1 MWFIESDSF
10 DLPTNIRY
18 HKKDT
23 TPIKV
28 VDYETGE
35 RKTITLG
42 EIVTKYMKCG
52 GYNNKDFDYIGF
64 VENPVASVFK
74 MSKACYEVSK
84 YIDIVHS
91 FDYTTGATLYNE
103 IDRFYG
109 VKLDRLGF
117 IWHINGNSKCNLA
130 DFVFEL
136 FNSYKGKGN
145 LLDYDYIAIPSSDTT
160 RTVGWLTI
168 YLKIE
173 DKERLRLF
181 LTKYATLR
189 R

>member
-10 DLPTNIRY
+10 DLPANIHY
-18 HKKDT
+18 HRQDT

-28 VDYETGE
+28 VDYETGK
-35 RKTITLG
+35 RKTIELG

-64 VENPVASVFK
+64 VENPVASVVK

-84 YIDIVHS
+84 YIDIVRS
-91 FDYTTGATLYNE
+91 FDYTTGTTLYND
-103 IDRFYG
+103 IGISYG

-117 IWHINGNSKCNLA
+117 IWHINGNKYNLA

-136 FNSYKGKGN
+136 FNSYKGKDS
-145 LLDYDYIAIPSSDTT
+145 LLDYDYIAIPSSDAS
-160 RTVGWLTI
+160 RTVGWLTT

-181 LTKYATLR
+181 LAKYATLR

>member
-10 DLPTNIRY
+10 DLHANIRY
-18 HKKDT
+18 YRQDT

-35 RKTITLG
+35 RKTIALG
-42 EIVTKYMKCG
+42 EIVTKYMSWD
-52 GYNNKDFDYIGF
+52 GYRSKDFEYIGF
-64 VENPVASVFK
+64 IENPEVSVVK

-91 FDYTTGATLYNE
+91 FDYTTGAILYND

-109 VKLDRLGF
+109 IKLDKLGF
-117 IWHINGNSKCNLA
+117 IWHINGNKYNLA

-136 FNSYKGKGN
+136 FNSYKGKDS
-145 LLDYDYIAIPSSDTT
+145 LLDYDYIAIQSSNTS
-160 RTVGWLTI
+160 RTVSWLTI

-181 LTKYATLR
+181 LTKYSTLR